1 MNKPR
6 KIILIFLGC
15 FIGVFFF
22 QLSFNRYFQ
31 PFFQADYWRTI
42 GRIGEVLRIV
52 HVSYVEEEKADL
64 EGLSDGALSGMLQSL
79 DRYSNYLPPGQYEK
93 YRKASR
99 MEYEGVG
106 VEVQSLKDRILI
118 VQVFE
123 GGSAKEQGLLA
134 GDQIIAVDDEDV
146 TGLTLG
152 ETVDRIKGAPESR
165 VILHI
170 ERPYPKLEKKKFEV
184 TRRSVLVPSVSNIQ
198 MFDDS
203 VGYVQVS
210 RFTEDTHKQLRLA
223 LDHFQSQEAQ
233 FLVID
238 LRGNPGGLL
247 TASVEVASEFLKDG
261 VRVVSVKGRNENK
274 EELLYALEDGRN
286 WQMPIAVLMDHNS
299 ASASE
304 ILGGALKAHGLA
316 TIVGEPSVGK
326 GTVQT
331 VYNLKSD
338 AGMVLTTAKYYLPDG
353 TTIAGKGVTPDI
365 VVEMPP
371 EERSRSRLSL
381 LHRTSLSDEIFEK
394 TFGFPPQEDP
404 QLEAALDALLDK
416 KPAVAHTLDKISE
429 QPVTP

>member
-1 MNKPR
+1 MSKPR
-6 KIILIFLGC
+6 KITLIFLGC
-15 FIGVFFF
+15 FLGGMLF

-64 EGLSDGALSGMLQSL
+64 EELSDGALSGMLQSL
-79 DRYSNYLPPGQYEK
+79 DRYSNYLPPGQYEN
-93 YRKASR
+93 YRKSSR

-106 VEVQSLKDRILI
+106 VEVQAIQDRIVI
-118 VQVFE
+118 VQVFD
-123 GGSAKEQGLLA
+123 GGSAKEQGLLP
-134 GDQIIAVDDEDV
+134 GDQIVAVDDEDV

-152 ETVDRIKGAPESR
+152 ETVARIKGAPKSE
-165 VILHI
+165 VTMLV
-170 ERPYPKLEKKKFEV
+170 ERPYPKVEEKKFQV
-184 TRRSVLVPSVSNIQ
+184 IRRSVLVPSVSNVQ
-198 MFDDS
+198 MLGDS

-210 RFTEDTHKQLRLA
+210 RFTEDTHGQLRLA
-223 LDHFQSQEAQ
+223 LDQLQAKEAR

-247 TASVEVASEFLKDG
+247 TASVELASEFLKDG
-261 VRVVSVKGRNENK
+261 ERVVSVKGRDEKK

-286 WQMPIAVLMDHNS
+286 WKMPIAVLIDHNS

-304 ILGGALKAHGLA
+304 ILAGALKAHGLA

-381 LHRTSLSDEIFEK
+381 LHRTSLSTEIFEK
-394 TFGFPPQEDP
+394 TFGFLPQQDP
-404 QLEAALDALLDK
+404 QLESALDALLNK
-416 KPAVAHTLDKISE
+416 KPAVAHTPDTNGEPAL
-429 QPVTP
+429 TP